1 MPSVIPLYS
10 TSLSGKAGLLDETLT
25 TLRLVANGSDLE
37 AVRAAIVKGDVLG
50 KATHKNRLSVWEKI
64 HERYLTNWP
73 QAVLLAKMVMA
84 SPDRNSARLLIY
96 YEFCCSEPI
105 LYDAIIGPVFGRFS
119 GGFTGVEIS
128 DLQTW
133 LDSVEADHLEIRRWS
148 PQTRKKVLSNIL
160 TVLRDFG
167 LMAGTARKVF
177 QPVYLPLPVFGY
189 VLYRLHDVPQLP
201 GPRGVISAPDW
212 RLFFQDEEDVI
223 ALLNEAAAAGYCTFK
238 RQGDVMTLDLR
249 WSTREAYVAAIA
261 GQVQ

>member
-1 MPSVIPLYS
+1 MQATRRY
-10 TSLSGKAGLLDETLT
+10 
-25 TLRLVANGSDLE
+25 
-37 AVRAAIVKGDVLG
+37 RAARRRSFAFVASGTDPTIASQNIDQ
-50 KATHKNRLSVWEKI
+50 
-64 HERYLTNWP
+64 YLTG
-73 QAVLLAKMVMA
+73 
-84 SPDRNSARLLIY
+84 
-96 YEFCCSEPI
+96 EH
-105 LYDAIIGPVFGRFS
+105 DAIIGPVFGRFS